1 MRDRFGITARLEFYS
16 AEELTRIVTRSA
28 GLLQVQIADDG
39 AHEIAPAARA
49 APRIANRLLRRVR
62 DFAEV
67 RSDGRVSREI
77 ADAALSMLDVDHA
90 GLDVMDRNCCR
101 RLSKNSAAAR
111 SGWTM
116 WQRRLAKAP
125 TPSKTCWSRI

>member
-39 AHEIAPAARA
+39 APRNRLLRARGT
-49 APRIANRLLRRVR
+49 PRIANRLLRRVR

-77 ADAALSMLDVDHA
+77 ADAALSML
-90 GLDVMDRNCCR
+90 GM
-101 RLSKNSAAAR
+101 
-111 SGWTM
+111 
-116 WQRRLAKAP
+116 
-125 TPSKTCWSRI
+125 